1 MDINLLDGK
10 DMANLTD
17 GYKEAIANGLLSS
30 DVSEQGF
37 ERILKDDKLRK
48 EYWDYAQSVKP
59 KFYNEDFGVFSE
71 NVAKSLLPS
80 VKDNPAPTTA
90 AENQA
95 SLAKQNEGEVDYNLS
110 TPSLSQGTEQPKELN
125 GWDQGMKTLDEAW
138 DKAGIGGKI
147 LLAPTLGALNLVD
160 GVRGALAGV
169 GSSIAETVG
178 GQINAFAKDVDNV
191 SMTNMQAYDPIH
203 GTPYLNPETMDLY
216 KGVSIDEQ
224 LAAAKRVEEAEKH
237 GEEASSNDKWKSAF
251 VRGAKS
257 VREWGQKMEEISRP
271 YDVTEDDT
279 FTSLLGEGRIGDAI
293 KLGAATAGQSA
304 LYSLG
309 SRYAPTAILLF
320 RGDAANR
327 YVDLAEEQ
335 PEMEPWRRE
344 LHANGGAAIEVL
356 VERMGDAFRLLK
368 GGNEEIAKRT
378 FKEIY
383 ENASKSLWRTLSK
396 EILKSSVEEGGE
408 EILTSGLTDAYD
420 TLVDIGSQ
428 DGTGLMHQYRRFAEQ
443 MRKANPDIK
452 ISDKDMLWQFCKNK
466 GMEYM
471 NSFFGGFFSGGIH
484 TSGTLLAPSTIQGLQ
499 DQKVQDQYVQQAINN
514 IAKEDGV
521 GTDAVIRVADG
532 KDDTS
537 KAMQERINT
546 KYKEIVQ
553 NEIANSIKQDIN
565 NTRELIENRT
575 NRMVYEVSFNDGSL
589 KEGDSA
595 YVIDGNVVVNTDG
608 EKPIFDNTSSDKMV
622 YIRIVHADG
631 TNEVKQVAIDELD
644 LVQNPITSEEWV
656 QEYIDST
663 LEVLQQSQQ
672 PTQQAQEIT
681 TPEVVAGEQA
691 GTQGKTYSNGQQT
704 ITASLPDA
712 NGVVT
717 LSQPIEVGGEVTQ
730 QLPQTITDENGTYTY
745 EQVLADLGYTPQQP
759 AQQGQQPAQQ
769 GQQASSYPMTADGKV
784 DWSQMDANQSMG
796 AILER
801 NGNNVERAK
810 QYAERQ
816 VQAKQKA
823 LEEAKKAVEQIDIDD
838 DAAYNAAL
846 DNVDKTQ
853 AEVDKWTAVANG
865 IDAYNAPIQPSG
877 YISATSASG
886 NEVVTENSAINTEN
900 PNAPNGQ
907 SVSQNGNIA
916 AESQQESGNIQQNAQ
931 STQGNAENVSA
942 SAENAQQNAENPRNA
957 LSSGRNSVPLQRE
970 AVQDFIDSINSGHQQ
985 VKVWSESNI
994 EEVLRDNHIP
1004 ESTIRIV
1011 LNRLAIEKAKGNR
1024 MNGFI
1029 IGNTLFLNY
1038 DLPTLEDV
1046 RSAYVHERQHGFT
1059 TQALKDEVNEYVD
1072 ENTLEGIVRK
1082 LCGTNSYDKSGADL
1096 LADEFISM
1104 AMEVAYRVDT
1114 GAELVAELSK
1124 AGANEELI
1132 NIIKRINDE
1141 QRTSNRL
1148 ARARRNSNVNNN
1160 GQENRRQDGRN
1171 SQQVSEGILGQEA
1184 VRPFRP
1190 STRRDRSG
1198 RPSETSQVE
1207 PTLESE
1213 GFEVDDKT
1221 GDAKFSVAYR
1231 LDKNQIDIL
1240 AEQIAER
1247 IGVSKA
1253 KAKKWLKAETSL
1265 AALCMNED
1273 NVAALYYFPD
1283 GRYGAIK
1290 NNSDYPQG
1298 TVDFNNI
1305 CRKRLDFTNIYLKLQ
1320 QEFPNKVFTAK
1331 DLETIR
1337 QIMIE
1342 DGLEVACGLCYV
1354 EDRRQLLG
1362 EIANEFREF
1371 LKDRVI
1377 PEDLSATKKEV
1388 MQKVLDLVGD
1398 DTHIPTIYELL
1409 EAGAYTLRESHPNI
1423 FEAFVVFNNSRG
1435 MQSGRLFE
1443 GYAEYKREILDWDD
1457 KKVKKVNDAGGLR
1470 IFSFSDFEAHHLIDI
1485 VQIISDAAA
1494 RGVMIQGYTKVP
1506 EFAKAIRNTKVKLN
1520 RSLIP
1525 LGDTGIQEVDGK
1537 KVLAYDPVEG
1547 IDVNSENFLDESN
1560 NPNVGNV
1567 LVGINDEQIR
1577 MAMEDANVDYIIP
1590 FHTGLKKDILLQKK
1604 IGDWVNYKNSQTEKD
1619 AATGSS
1625 KTADGKKV
1633 VGVNIYTDVLQAAE
1647 KAGTPITNRKEFVE
1661 YFLQVCKERGLV
1673 PRFEQF
1679 LARGKNGEYRYTKGY
1694 EKLLVDFKMFDKR
1707 GRILPQEPVVPIFDD
1722 AFNQQ
1727 IIEDYVKG
1735 TKETKEYEGT
1745 MEKIRENLDLRYS
1758 ISAAEDKAYLDAV
1771 NAGDM
1776 QTAQRMVLEAAKKAM
1791 PNTKVVDAD
1800 GNPMVV
1806 YHDTNATEL
1815 INIETGEN
1823 WDNLDWRAK
1832 DEWRNRAD
1840 FDEYWEERPFN
1851 VFSKVRSRRSIEMPA
1866 FFFAVNQ
1873 DEYHE
1878 YGDRTIAAF
1887 LNITNPAIDPTIK
1900 DAGKYDTAGE
1910 DAMNELITQGH
1921 DGFVRTEN
1929 GEWYEVNAFYPS
1941 QIKSAETVTYDDNGE
1956 IIPLSKRFDKRNAD
1970 IRFSIIGEK
1979 GAAALDQAEEATTRL
1994 DNLAIAR
2001 EMESANKDAKTI
2013 RMATGWER
2021 GADGKWRYE
2030 IEDVKLKDT
2039 NILNT
2044 SESVTLGD
2052 IVEDNVLFT
2061 AYPDMKDIVVDKN
2074 VSNGDL
2080 AKYNGNIGLSAELLD
2095 MPSSTIRTALI
2106 HEIQHAIQER
2116 EGFAG
2121 GVQSPNA
2128 EYFVKRKAELEK
2140 AIDALKTDYTKEQL
2154 RELAKTT
2161 NDADLRGVYVDAL
2174 MQMAEGYTMDDI
2186 RKSYTNEYNGL
2197 AEQEQKSRRE
2207 YVNAAGEVE
2216 ARNASARANMSL
2228 EERINTLL
2236 AETEDVTR
2244 EDQIFMYRGVKSQ
2257 FRNDIRFSI
2266 SNNNQ
2271 RIFISNAEKAVESI
2285 KQDKATP
2292 QQWKAMIEKQGG
2304 LKAGEDKWLGLSEWL
2319 DEKANAEIT
2328 PQANETRGEY
2338 LKRANKTI
2346 TKQEVLDFIT
2356 KNQIKIEEVHYAEE
2370 PYANSQKLEDY
2381 RYEFELKM
2389 ESVEFTMEP
2398 DEAAQFAFDQM
2409 VEEYGDD
2416 FAMAFEYDE
2425 NYRLQPIEDV
2435 FGDEDAESAAAYF
2448 LNEGVKPIN
2457 GVRTGYTTKGLE
2469 NNHEIALTVPTVES
2483 WNENDEVHFG
2493 DAGEGRAIAWIRFGE
2508 TQAETPRE
2516 VIDHVDELKF
2526 AYTNANGQDVYAPQ
2540 GSKFSKDYAVYGK
2553 LANGEMG
2560 YVLFVRNNQLSAHP
2574 TLEAALEALNAH
2586 YEANPR
2592 QVTEYDKVLVI
2603 DEIQSKRHQEG
2614 REKGYTTKKNRD
2626 IKKKIAELTNRQ
2638 DDIFDTMRAREEG
2651 RVGIVNFT
2659 EEETAELKRLD
2670 EEIKQLQSELSANNG
2685 IIPEA
2690 PFEKNWH
2697 ELAFKRI
2704 LRYAAENGFD
2714 KVAWTTGEQQ
2724 AERYNL
2730 GKQFDSIEREDNPSI
2745 KGRRFTLNSANY
2757 FSFVVNEDG
2766 IVTESDLSEVKG
2778 KPLADVVGKDMAIR
2792 MMTLENGDAI
2802 EGADLR
2808 IGGEGMK
2815 GFYDKMLPSFVSKYV
2830 KKWGAKVGEVTMPQ
2844 LQEGYQTMHS
2854 VDITPEMKE
2863 SVMEGQPMF
2872 SISAKEDQEYAD
2884 AVSRGDMVTAQRM
2897 VNEAAKR
2904 AMPNTKVVDENGD
2917 PLVVYHGTTEE
2928 FNTFSEAFASSN
2940 TGAKNGTL
2948 GYFFTPH
2955 TYYAESVVKGGDKNI
2970 KSVFLNIENPF
2981 EAGYAR
2987 KQDGK
2992 FHDGIEREPFN
3003 YRKDGT
3009 FADGLKAIKD
3019 AVIAKFGE
3027 YTQENVA
3034 KWKSLV
3040 ASHGIDGLFIMTGD
3054 SPDFSRNLIPTMQYV
3069 AFYPTQIKS
3078 ADPATYDDNG
3088 NLIPLSERFNDDKQD
3103 IRFSIG
3109 NNDLALEESQV
3120 RYSIVTDE
3128 KLLEELEN
3136 GETIKVYRAMQLRD
3150 GKLYPPM
3157 SGKVDGEWRNPI
3169 ELGVWEQAEETPDKA
3184 VARKGKDGKVKYAFK
3199 LDKGNKKSLYAA
3211 YNPYIH
3217 TSRTPLNDQFSE
3229 AQDRPELVTVEV
3241 EVPVSELTSAYK
3253 AEKAKD
3259 AVGELEWKAGV
3270 VQGQLTG
3277 TRKVILSRYD
3287 KPIRIVPE
3295 AEVADR
3301 IVEMIDGKD
3310 VVFPSNVVTP
3320 QLRQELEDRGVEFR
3334 ETDNQGNP
3342 RFSIKDNENL
3352 RMSGESVNFADEYR
3366 WGDKMLDADYIDQE
3380 RFAEELE
3387 LFEDAKNIKDGAEAK
3402 AYALMQFYDKIADAK
3417 DKPVVIPTHKDVKGY
3432 LVEAGMNEELAQA
3445 FQEEVDEIVKDGD
3458 IVKGLHYNGTI
3469 VVMGEFINSLVDAQ
3483 STYAHELQHKENKH
3497 RADAVIDVINS
3508 SNPLELLAFVN
3519 RLQGE
3524 GSYDHLLQYYAD
3536 GFRALADE
3544 TIAYGVQYGYRLGD
3558 NGNLA
3563 DALRENGITNEELI
3577 NAITKEYERQKESHG
3592 NLVQNN
3598 RKGNSRNDNRYN
3610 PRSGRANETTVQG
3623 ESQQVGE
3630 PYGYELVQ
3638 GSERTRKDVI
3648 RGSAALHRLRKEAIK
3663 YAKSYMFK
3671 AEPMRESGV
3680 RFSISSAP
3688 TPQPT
3693 ETKGEY
3699 VKRFRAWWDGQIEE
3713 RARREYIQQTKEAS
3727 KWGWIGKKIADR
3739 NKPIEAFQRII
3750 VGLGGKL
3757 DVSNNAYGDTTMAI
3771 GRAGYQVRKF
3781 ADNQMRRMIDA
3792 INALINSGRLDGIDL
3807 RWNNMD
3813 TAYTEKGKEI
3823 NGKRLTVREL
3833 IGVYC
3838 QAMDVQEAIQKN
3850 LPDRGEEGFKK
3861 NLTDANGN
3869 EVTYDEVIRL
3879 VHDAVSGTTLTKV
3892 LWTSINDATKF
3903 ALRYQLAHGLISQET
3918 FDQFIDRDYYV
3929 PERGWR
3935 ERDLNG
3941 KKDHYVEGNGMLN
3954 GSPYNAALKKAKGRE
3969 SLASDPFAYIQS
3981 IAESSI
3987 MSVEK
3992 NRVKQKFLKFL
4003 LDNDEIGRK
4012 TGAWRIKKVY
4022 VVKDGVD
4029 SNGNVITK
4037 TTYEKPANEDDIV
4050 SMVSLDENLPPV
4062 THGERLQHRVTV
4074 VQDGQQYVI
4083 ELENEELANTLNGNY
4098 GDDVNLLGETWSN
4111 WQRNMVNY
4119 MSAIN
4124 TQYNPVF
4131 PIWNFVR
4138 DFQLALVSNMA
4149 EQDAKFAGQ
4158 FMKNIVKV
4166 QGAIWRYVANEK
4178 YRGIEVFKATPM
4190 GRYLQEYFEQG
4201 AQTGFSFLRD
4211 IESLNEDI
4219 DKMINPSAW
4228 EKTKDIMGHTV
4239 GATLSMM
4246 TEVSELTV
4254 RVAQY
4259 VTAREMGKSA
4269 EEAAQM
4275 AKEISV
4281 NFDRKGTLSGSL
4293 AKLYSFFNASIQGT
4307 NKIWRM
4313 MKDKKVR
4320 RKVEG
4325 ACLLFFALGILNTLC
4340 NPDDPEE
4347 ESWNSDYSR
4356 KTNYIIGSW
4365 IARRFGGRF
4374 EGIRIPVPHFFR
4386 IFYGAGVDVV
4396 LYAQGRKTLKQ
4407 AIWDTADFTADEL
4420 IPASFLQFNNFGEYN
4435 EVLNEIEFSPAQYIQ
4450 GAAPSYLSP
4459 ITDVWMN
4466 RNFMGGNIN
4475 KEPFIRGEEEHYKAG
4490 KYAMTNTPKAY
4501 IAVADFLSGG
4511 DSSAFRKKGEGKGVS
4526 GSTLQHIV
4534 EGYAGGT
4541 GKTIADLGHLIYKAV
4556 NPKEDISIKDIPVV
4570 NKAFKPYQAEKAYS
4584 QEYWELYRKVK
4595 HYKKELDDAKKNNK
4609 EEYYKMKN
4617 SPEYKIYQRM
4627 NYLIK
4632 NKPKADEKY
4641 SAEDVK
4647 ELMNA
4652 NQLWNDKM

>member
-1 MDINLLDGK
+1 MSNIKDIYEK
-10 DMANLTD
+10 AV
-17 GYKEAIANGLLSS
+17 KKGLFDDTEESFR
-30 DVSEQGF
+30 EMM
-37 ERILKDDKLRK
+37 KDDAERK
-48 EYWDYAQSVKP
+48 DYYDHVKRIYPDFYSKDFETFSNNIYNAMTSV
-59 KFYNEDFGVFSE
+59 
-71 NVAKSLLPS
+71 A
-80 VKDNPAPTTA
+80 DNPAPTTP
-90 AENQA
+90 AEYQA
-95 SLAKQNEGEVDYNLS
+95 NLAKQNEGEVDYNLS
-110 TPSLSQGTEQPKELN
+110 TPSLSQETEQTKEDKEEM
-125 GWDQGMKTLDEAW
+125 GAWKQYMKNKSDAW

-147 LLAPTLGALNLVD
+147 LLAPSLGALNLAD
-160 GVRGALAGV
+160 GVRGVLAGV

-178 GQINAFAKDVDNV
+178 GQINALAKDVDNV
-191 SMTNMQAYDPIH
+191 SMTNMQVYDPIH
-203 GTPYLNPETMDLY
+203 GTPYLNPQTMDLY

-304 LYSLG
+304 LYSFG
-309 SRYAPTAILLF
+309 SRYVPTAILLF

-383 ENASKSLWRTLSK
+383 ENAGKSLWRTLSK

-428 DGTGLMHQYRRFAEQ
+428 GGTGLVHQYQRFAEQ

-466 GMEYM
+466 GIEYV

-514 IAKEDGV
+514 IAKEDEV

-537 KAMQERINT
+537 KVMQERINT

-644 LVQNPITSEEWV
+644 LVQNPITSEEWA

-672 PTQQAQEIT
+672 PTQQEQEIT
-681 TPEVVAGEQA
+681 TPDVVAGEQA

-730 QLPQTITDENGTYTY
+730 QLPQTITDENGIYTY

-865 IDAYNAPIQPSG
+865 IDANNAPIQPSG
-877 YISATSASG
+877 NISATSASG

-916 AESQQESGNIQQNAQ
+916 AESQQASGNIQQNAQ
-931 STQGNAENVSA
+931 SPQGNAENVSA
-942 SAENAQQNAENPRNA
+942 SAENAQTVKPKNKELTEFA
-957 LSSGRNSVPLQRE
+957 QRL
-970 AVQDFIDSINSGHQQ
+970 G
-985 VKVWSESNI
+985 
-994 EEVLRDNHIP
+994 
-1004 ESTIRIV
+1004 
-1011 LNRLAIEKAKGNR
+1011 AKGVHVVSSE
-1024 MNGFI
+1024 
-1029 IGNTLFLNY
+1029 
-1038 DLPTLEDV
+1038 DQLPQSED
-1046 RSAYVHERQHGFT
+1046 
-1059 TQALKDEVNEYVD
+1059 
-1072 ENTLEGIVRK
+1072 
-1082 LCGTNSYDKSGADL
+1082 
-1096 LADEFISM
+1096 
-1104 AMEVAYRVDT
+1104 VAYRAIKSGVKVMGWFNPANNQVYIYAPNAKSRQEVFSALLHEFVSHRGLREMLGKEEFDNLCRKVWDVMSDADKLQYASYVKHQVAVNSQEMRDKLAKMSEAEKQVLLNSEYYQLAAADEYMAHIADT
-1114 GAELVAELSK
+1114 GVSETERTIWQKICDWVRDALRKMGVDIE
-1124 AGANEELI
+1124 
-1132 NIIKRINDE
+1132 INDNDIANLL
-1141 QRTSNRL
+1141 RASSKRL
-1148 ARARRNSNVNNN
+1148 STDGSMREIADTIF
-1160 GQENRRQDGRN
+1160 ENREKFDG
-1171 SQQVSEGILGQEA
+1171 L
-1184 VRPFRP
+1184 
-1190 STRRDRSG
+1190 
-1198 RPSETSQVE
+1198 ETSQVE

-1221 GDAKFSVAYR
+1221 GDARFSVAYR
-1231 LDKNQIDIL
+1231 LGKNQIDIL

-1247 IGVSKA
+1247 VGVSKA
-1253 KAKKWLKAETSL
+1253 KAKKWLKADTSL

-1362 EIANEFREF
+1362 EIANEFRGF

-1388 MQKVLDLVGD
+1388 MQKVLDIVGD

-1647 KAGTPITNRKEFVE
+1647 KASTPITNRKEFVE

-1727 IIEDYVKG
+1727 IIENYVKG

-1745 MEKIRENLDLRYS
+1745 TEKIRENLDLRYS
-1758 ISAAEDKAYLDAV
+1758 ISAKEQQLEII
-1771 NAGDM
+1771 NA
-1776 QTAQRMVLEAAKKAM
+1776 T
-1791 PNTKVVDAD
+1791 
-1800 GNPMVV
+1800 NPMQDDVHTGIRSV
-1806 YHDTNATEL
+1806 EDIHTLAETMSGELLVTTNDWSEEDIQKAIDTNKVTLYSSKPIKNGVFVTPSKMIAQDYAGNGQVYEQT
-1815 INIETGEN
+1815 TSP
-1823 WDNLDWRAK
+1823 DNVAWIDSS
-1832 DEWRNRAD
+1832 EGQYAD
-1840 FDEYWEERPFN
+1840 
-1851 VFSKVRSRRSIEMPA
+1851 V
-1866 FFFAVNQ
+1866 
-1873 DEYHE
+1873 
-1878 YGDRTIAAF
+1878 
-1887 LNITNPAIDPTIK
+1887 
-1900 DAGKYDTAGE
+1900 
-1910 DAMNELITQGH
+1910 
-1921 DGFVRTEN
+1921 
-1929 GEWYEVNAFYPS
+1929 
-1941 QIKSAETVTYDDNGE
+1941 
-1956 IIPLSKRFDKRNAD
+1956 
-1970 IRFSIIGEK
+1970 RFSIIGEK

-2030 IEDVKLKDT
+2030 VEDVKLKDT

-2044 SESVTLGD
+2044 NESVTLGD

-2116 EGFAG
+2116 EGYAG
-2121 GVQSPNA
+2121 GVPSPNA

-2186 RKSYTNEYNGL
+2186 RKSYTDEYNGL

-2236 AETEDVTR
+2236 AETEDVAR
-2244 EDQIFMYRGVKSQ
+2244 EDQEFIAGYDSQEAALEMSKLDKISNFISNVLEGKSSRQ
-2257 FRNDIRFSI
+2257 KASIEIPEYVNNKAEKEIGHRISSHSISANSIRHIKRRHGINGSGNDINNIPLRDADIALLPYIMVSPSTIEEGTMSTNGTKSIRYKKNLSNGVVVVVEQEGRFDVKDMVNVTMWAEKKSATYVTVANKTSHNTSETIVISDADSLKIKQDAEEAIKKDLIRKSLSSLSADKGTKNIPNDQINSQENANLDRSDILFSI

-2346 TKQEVLDFIT
+2346 TKQEILDFIA

-2714 KVAWTTGEQQ
+2714 KVAWTTGAQQ
-2724 AERYNL
+2724 AERYDIG
-2730 GKQFDSIEREDNPSI
+2730 GKVERIDASLDNYSATNGWEGEDRNRAVTMYLTNSNWI
-2745 KGRRFTLNSANY
+2745 DFTVDKSGIILDGEYIGNSL
-2757 FSFVVNEDG
+2757 
-2766 IVTESDLSEVKG
+2766 ES
-2778 KPLADVVGKDMAIR
+2778 VVGEEIAKKIMDI
-2792 MMTLENGDAI
+2792 TPEQYSTTI

-2872 SISAKEDQEYAD
+2872 SISAKEVATDIWNKYQYDGELESVRDVAEYVEEHMPKNAQTQALFD
-2884 AVSRGDMVTAQRM
+2884 AIDAYRIEEEEDRMYYGMRGDL
-2897 VNEAAKR
+2897 E
-2904 AMPNTKVVDENGD
+2904 
-2917 PLVVYHGTTEE
+2917 
-2928 FNTFSEAFASSN
+2928 
-2940 TGAKNGTL
+2940 
-2948 GYFFTPH
+2948 
-2955 TYYAESVVKGGDKNI
+2955 
-2970 KSVFLNIENPF
+2970 PF
-2981 EAGYAR
+2981 E
-2987 KQDGK
+2987 D
-2992 FHDGIEREPFN
+2992 
-3003 YRKDGT
+3003 
-3009 FADGLKAIKD
+3009 AILDEVEKLMGDTED
-3019 AVIAKFGE
+3019 A
-3027 YTQENVA
+3027 
-3034 KWKSLV
+3034 
-3040 ASHGIDGLFIMTGD
+3040 
-3054 SPDFSRNLIPTMQYV
+3054 
-3069 AFYPTQIKS
+3069 
-3078 ADPATYDDNG
+3078 
-3088 NLIPLSERFNDDKQD
+3088 
-3103 IRFSIG
+3103 
-3109 NNDLALEESQV
+3109 ALEEEQV

-3128 KLLEELEN
+3128 KKIAELEADEKMN
-3136 GETIKVYRAMQLRD
+3136 GYRTVILNED
-3150 GKLYPPM
+3150 GTFSSPM
-3157 SGKVDGEWRNPI
+3157 ATGLGNKGKKSAKTSGF
-3169 ELGVWEQAEETPDKA
+3169 ELGKWEQAEERPELADENGKINLKPQ
-3184 VARKGKDGKVKYAFK
+3184 KGGDTYV
-3199 LDKGNKKSLYAA
+3199 D

-3217 TSRTPLNDQFSE
+3217 NRLDKINTQF
-3229 AQDRPELVTVEV
+3229 
-3241 EVPVSELTSAYK
+3241 TSAWRKPFLVYIETEIPMSDINSEYH
-3253 AEKAKD
+3253 AEKA
-3259 AVGELEWKAGV
+3259 ALPVGVHPWNGGDLV
-3270 VQGQLTG
+3270 
-3277 TRKVILSRYD
+3277 LSRYD
-3287 KPIRIVPE
+3287 KPVRVVPWE
-3295 AEVADR
+3295 EVADAWAEKFDEVTFD
-3301 IVEMIDGKD
+3301 IVNPDLL
-3310 VVFPSNVVTP
+3310 P
-3320 QLRQELEDRGVEFR
+3320 LLQERGVVILPPKKAAKEKALKAYQ
-3334 ETDNQGNP
+3334 EWIAEHPNP

-3352 RMSGESVNFADEYR
+3352 RMSGESVNFANDYR

-3380 RFAEELE
+3380 GFAEELE
-3387 LFEDAKNIKDGAEAK
+3387 LFEDAKNIKDELEAAEMK
-3402 AYALMQFYDKIADAK
+3402 AYALMQFYDKIADSN
-3417 DKPVVIPTHKDVKGY
+3417 DKPIVIPTYMDVRYY
-3432 LVEAGMNEELAQA
+3432 LTESGMDENTAMA
-3445 FQEEVDEIVKDGD
+3445 FQMEVIDTVNGGD
-3458 IVKGLHYNGTI
+3458 IVKGVHYNGKI
-3469 VVMGEFINSLVDAQ
+3469 AIIGEFVYSLIDAQ
-3483 STYAHELQHKENKH
+3483 STYAHELQHKDNK
-3497 RADAVIDVINS
+3497 RNADAVVNAIKV
-3508 SNPLELLAFVN
+3508 SNPQELVDFVN
-3519 RLQGE
+3519 ALQGD
-3524 GSYDHLLQYYAD
+3524 GMYDDLLKKGAD

-3544 TIAYGVQYGYRLGD
+3544 AIAFGVQYGYRLGE

-3563 DALRENGITNEELI
+3563 EALRESGLTNEKLINIITN
-3577 NAITKEYERQKESHG
+3577 EYERQKESHG

-3598 RKGNSRNDNRYN
+3598 RKGNSRNDNKYN
-3610 PRSGRANETTVQG
+3610 PRGRRANEAVVQG
-3623 ESQQVGE
+3623 ESKQVGK
-3630 PYGYELVQ
+3630 PNGHGLVQ
-3638 GSERTRKDVI
+3638 SSERTRKDVA
-3648 RGSAALHRLRKEAIK
+3648 RSASDLQKLRNEAVKIAYGK
-3663 YAKSYMFK
+3663 LLK

-3688 TPQPT
+3688 TSQPT
-3693 ETKGEY
+3693 ETQGEY

-3750 VGLGGKL
+3750 VGQGGKL

-3807 RWNNMD
+3807 RWSNMD

-3861 NLTDANGN
+3861 NLTDASGN

-3879 VHDAVSGTTLTKV
+3879 VHDAVSGTTLTKT
-3892 LWTSINDATKF
+3892 LWSTINDATKF

-3918 FDQFIDRDYYV
+3918 FDQFIDRNYYV

-4029 SNGNVITK
+4029 ANGNVITK
-4037 TTYEKPANEDDIV
+4037 TTYEKPANENDIV

-4138 DFQLALVSNMA
+4138 DFQLALVSNLA

-4158 FMKNIVKV
+4158 FMKNIGKV
-4166 QGAIWRYVANEK
+4166 QGAIWKYVANEK

-4307 NKIWRM
+4307 NKILRM
-4313 MKDKKVR
+4313 MKDKKTR
-4320 RKVEG
+4320 RKLEG
-4325 ACLLFFALGILNTLC
+4325 AFLLFFALGILNTLC

-4356 KTNYIIGSW
+4356 KTNYILGRKIVGL
-4365 IARRFGGRF
+4365 FGKKF

-4407 AIWDTADFTADEL
+4407 AIWDTADFTLDEL
-4420 IPASFLQFNNFGEYN
+4420 IPASFLQVNNFGEYN
-4435 EVLNEIEFSPAQYIQ
+4435 EVLNKIEFNPAQYIQ

-4466 RNFMGGNIN
+4466 RDFMGGNIN

-4511 DSSAFRKKGEGKGVS
+4511 DSSAIRKKGEGKGVS

-4556 NPKEDISIKDIPVV
+4556 HPKEDVSLLKDIPIV

-4617 SPEYKIYQRM
+4617 SPEYKIYQKM

>member
-1 MDINLLDGK
+1 MN
-10 DMANLTD
+10 
-17 GYKEAIANGLLSS
+17 E
-30 DVSEQGF
+30 
-37 ERILKDDKLRK
+37 DKLQRLWDNTKKLNKNFNMDYDSFKSSMEDK
-48 EYWDYAQSVKP
+48 ENRS
-59 KFYNEDFGVFSE
+59 KFYKNLRKLNPDFTYTDDE
-71 NVAKSLLPS
+71 ADNVLGYYSNPS
-80 VKDNPAPTTA
+80 VKANPAPTTA
-90 AENQA
+90 AED
-95 SLAKQNEGEVDYNLS
+95 SVMMIKQNQGEKVFNLS
-110 TPSLSQGTEQPKELN
+110 TPELLHEDSFKSRFYEARTRQEAMQNNEKKLGVEDLAKKANSPFANLSKVNAEVTAKPSVEDFTKTASKVRGDYNQEVYDRRYLNKDDKPKDTFVKDAFEGLMY
-125 GWDQGMKTLDEAW
+125 GIGEVARIPFKAIKWIDETTLTLDRKLLGRNTAKSGWLSEAANFLG
-138 DKAGIGGKI
+138 DAYMQQRTEHYRKEKDRYQDNKGALQSAVEGEVGKAVGK
-147 LLAPTLGALNLVD
+147 AVLGALESAPNLAVSMYTGYKGMPNLGGNFLGASAALSKYD
-160 GVRGALAGV
+160 ELKDREDLNLAQKSLSMFGAFVAECVPEYLGSLRYGKMLNKLSLDTMKKEIAKEALSKWDLFLKGVAKGYDKIMDWFGEGITEAMTEVMNLTIDKSLGIKDEITKEDLYAIGDAFV
-169 GSSIAETVG
+169 I
-178 GQINAFAKDVDNV
+178 GQISDMPVQGVSLINKSTNKNKIKEEIDNNPRLTKFAKDN
-191 SMTNMQAYDPIH
+191 
-203 GTPYLNPETMDLY
+203 
-216 KGVSIDEQ
+216 GVSSDK
-224 LAAAKRVEEAEKH
+224 LAEIASNVQF
-237 GEEASSNDKWKSAF
+237 GE
-251 VRGAKS
+251 
-257 VREWGQKMEEISRP
+257 
-271 YDVTEDDT
+271 DV
-279 FTSLLGEGRIGDAI
+279 
-293 KLGAATAGQSA
+293 K
-304 LYSLG
+304 
-309 SRYAPTAILLF
+309 
-320 RGDAANR
+320 
-327 YVDLAEEQ
+327 AEEQ
-335 PEMEPWRRE
+335 E
-344 LHANGGAAIEVL
+344 LFNKLIDQLHTETQA
-356 VERMGDAFRLLK
+356 RMRIQQMIQ
-368 GGNEEIAKRT
+368 ET
-378 FKEIY
+378 
-383 ENASKSLWRTLSK
+383 
-396 EILKSSVEEGGE
+396 
-408 EILTSGLTDAYD
+408 
-420 TLVDIGSQ
+420 GSQ
-428 DGTGLMHQYRRFAEQ
+428 PEVIMLAMRYTANELGMDEEQ
-443 MRKANPDIK
+443 VINLLGKETEEMTDEDESVLDSLQKGIGK
-452 ISDKDMLWQFCKNK
+452 GIEMLQTDEQNSRTRATQITNSVSHENK
-466 GMEYM
+466 Y
-471 NSFFGGFFSGGIH
+471 
-484 TSGTLLAPSTIQGLQ
+484 
-499 DQKVQDQYVQQAINN
+499 
-514 IAKEDGV
+514 
-521 GTDAVIRVADG
+521 
-532 KDDTS
+532 
-537 KAMQERINT
+537 
-546 KYKEIVQ
+546 
-553 NEIANSIKQDIN
+553 
-565 NTRELIENRT
+565 
-575 NRMVYEVSFNDGSL
+575 VYEVTFADGSL
-589 KEGDSA
+589 KEGESA
-595 YVIDGNVVVNTDG
+595 FIIGGNIVTTEVKKKTTIS
-608 EKPIFDNTSSDKMV
+608 PTSSDDV
-622 YIRIVHADG
+622 VIVKKIGADG
-631 TNEVKQVAIDELD
+631 KETTVQVSPKELELVAKPVLASEYEQVAYEQDLAATRNMRLIELTMEK
-644 LVQNPITSEEWV
+644 LEREENAKQEVQPQSTEV
-656 QEYIDST
+656 QA
-663 LEVLQQSQQ
+663 
-672 PTQQAQEIT
+672 QAQEIT
-681 TPEVVAGEQA
+681 TPDVVAGEQA

-877 YISATSASG
+877 NISATSASG

-907 SVSQNGNIA
+907 SVSQNGNVA

-1114 GAELVAELSK
+1114 DAELVAELSK

-1290 NNSDYPQG
+1290 SNSDYPQG

-1320 QEFPNKVFTAK
+1320 REFPNKVFTAK

-1377 PEDLSATKKEV
+1377 PENLSATKKEM
-1388 MQKVLDLVGD
+1388 MQKVLDMVGD

-1423 FEAFVVFNNSRG
+1423 FEAFVIFNNNRG
-1435 MQSGRLFE
+1435 MMTGRLFE

-1485 VQIISDAAA
+1485 VQVISDAAA

-1537 KVLAYDPVEG
+1537 KVLTYDPVEG

-1727 IIEDYVKG
+1727 IIENYVKG

-1745 MEKIRENLDLRYS
+1745 TEKIRENLDLRYS
-1758 ISAAEDKAYLDAV
+1758 ISAKEQQLEII
-1771 NAGDM
+1771 NA
-1776 QTAQRMVLEAAKKAM
+1776 T
-1791 PNTKVVDAD
+1791 
-1800 GNPMVV
+1800 NPMQDDVHTGIRSV
-1806 YHDTNATEL
+1806 EDIHTLAETMSGELLVTTNDWSEEDIQKAIDTNKVTLYSSKPIKNGVFVTPSKMIAQDYAGNGQVYEQT
-1815 INIETGEN
+1815 TSP
-1823 WDNLDWRAK
+1823 DNVAWIDSS
-1832 DEWRNRAD
+1832 EGQYAD
-1840 FDEYWEERPFN
+1840 
-1851 VFSKVRSRRSIEMPA
+1851 V
-1866 FFFAVNQ
+1866 
-1873 DEYHE
+1873 
-1878 YGDRTIAAF
+1878 
-1887 LNITNPAIDPTIK
+1887 
-1900 DAGKYDTAGE
+1900 
-1910 DAMNELITQGH
+1910 
-1921 DGFVRTEN
+1921 
-1929 GEWYEVNAFYPS
+1929 
-1941 QIKSAETVTYDDNGE
+1941 
-1956 IIPLSKRFDKRNAD
+1956 
-1970 IRFSIIGEK
+1970 RFSIIGEK

-1994 DNLAIAR
+1994 DNLAVAR

-2030 IEDVKLKDT
+2030 IEDVKLKGLDWI
-2039 NILNT
+2039 NQRKQLM
-2044 SESVTLGD
+2044 L
-2052 IVEDNVLFT
+2052 
-2061 AYPDMKDIVVDKN
+2061 KDIVDAEELFKAYPQLADIKIKKSRAWDGASYSSKDNTIEIKLGWARDWMPHRPKDVEI
-2074 VSNGDL
+2074 DL
-2080 AKYNGNIGLSAELLD
+2080 N
-2095 MPSSTIRTALI
+2095 STLV
-2106 HEIQHAIQER
+2106 HEVQHAIQKI
-2116 EGFAG
+2116 EGFARG
-2121 GVQSPNA
+2121 GNSTMLKEGADTANSTELRSQFVEVATEYNNLSPLERA
-2128 EYFVKRKAELEK
+2128 TDRGRRLRAKAESLRSQ
-2140 AIDALKTDYTKEQL
+2140 LK
-2154 RELAKTT
+2154 RELKQLKLGK
-2161 NDADLRGVYVDAL
+2161 D
-2174 MQMAEGYTMDDI
+2174 GY
-2186 RKSYTNEYNGL
+2186 RKL
-2197 AEQEQKSRRE
+2197 
-2207 YVNAAGEVE
+2207 AGEVE
-2216 ARNASARANMSL
+2216 ARNASKRIDMSAEQKL
-2228 EERINTLL
+2228 NTLL
-2236 AETEDVTR
+2236 KETEDVAR
-2244 EDQIFMYRGVKSQ
+2244 EDQIFMYRGVESQ
-2257 FRNDIRFSI
+2257 LRNEVRFSI

-2319 DEKANAEIT
+2319 DEKAKAEIT

-2346 TKQEVLDFIT
+2346 TKQEILDFIA
-2356 KNQIKIEEVHYAEE
+2356 KNQIQIEEVEYGENAISDSESFQELNQEFYELIQEKGEE
-2370 PYANSQKLEDY
+2370 
-2381 RYEFELKM
+2381 R
-2389 ESVEFTMEP
+2389 
-2398 DEAAQFAFDQM
+2398 EAYNAM
-2409 VEEYGDD
+2409 VEKYGDD
-2416 FAMAFEYDE
+2416 FRLAFYPDYGELQISDIDAASYFTNAKTINDT
-2425 NYRLQPIEDV
+2425 RLD
-2435 FGDEDAESAAAYF
+2435 
-2448 LNEGVKPIN
+2448 
-2457 GVRTGYTTKGLE
+2457 YTTAGLE
-2469 NNHEIALTVPTVES
+2469 NNHEIALTVPTIES
-2483 WNENDEVHFG
+2483 WNESDEIHFG

-2516 VIDHVDELKF
+2516 VIAHVDELQF
-2526 AYTNANGQDVYAPQ
+2526 AFTNANGRDVYTPQ

-2560 YVLFVRNNQLSAHP
+2560 YVLYIRDKQTAAYP

-2592 QVTEYDKVLVI
+2592 KVTEYDKVLVI

-2614 REKGYTTKKNRD
+2614 REKGYSTKKNRD

-2659 EEETAELKRLD
+2659 EEETAELKRLG
-2670 EEIKQLQSELSANNG
+2670 EEIKQLQSELSDNNG

-2697 ELAFKRI
+2697 ELAFKRM

-2714 KVAWTTGEQQ
+2714 KVAWTTGTQQ
-2724 AERYNL
+2724 AERYNIG
-2730 GKQFDSIEREDNPSI
+2730 GKVERINASLDNYSATNGWEGEDRNRAVSIYLTNGNWVD
-2745 KGRRFTLNSANY
+2745 FTVDKSGIILDGEYIGNSL
-2757 FSFVVNEDG
+2757 
-2766 IVTESDLSEVKG
+2766 ES
-2778 KPLADVVGKDMAIR
+2778 VVGKEIAKKIMDI
-2792 MMTLENGDAI
+2792 TPEQYSTSI

-2872 SISAKEDQEYAD
+2872 SISAKEVATDIWNKYQYDGELESVRDVAEYVEEHMPKNAQTQALFD
-2884 AVSRGDMVTAQRM
+2884 AIDAYRIEEEEDRMYYGMRGDL
-2897 VNEAAKR
+2897 E
-2904 AMPNTKVVDENGD
+2904 
-2917 PLVVYHGTTEE
+2917 
-2928 FNTFSEAFASSN
+2928 
-2940 TGAKNGTL
+2940 
-2948 GYFFTPH
+2948 
-2955 TYYAESVVKGGDKNI
+2955 
-2970 KSVFLNIENPF
+2970 PF
-2981 EAGYAR
+2981 E
-2987 KQDGK
+2987 D
-2992 FHDGIEREPFN
+2992 
-3003 YRKDGT
+3003 
-3009 FADGLKAIKD
+3009 AILDEVEKLMGDTED
-3019 AVIAKFGE
+3019 A
-3027 YTQENVA
+3027 
-3034 KWKSLV
+3034 
-3040 ASHGIDGLFIMTGD
+3040 
-3054 SPDFSRNLIPTMQYV
+3054 
-3069 AFYPTQIKS
+3069 
-3078 ADPATYDDNG
+3078 
-3088 NLIPLSERFNDDKQD
+3088 
-3103 IRFSIG
+3103 
-3109 NNDLALEESQV
+3109 ALEEEQV

-3157 SGKVDGEWRNPI
+3157 SGKADGEWRNPI

-3352 RMSGESVNFADEYR
+3352 RMSGESVNFANDYR

-3387 LFEDAKNIKDGAEAK
+3387 LFEDAKNIKDELEAAEMK
-3402 AYALMQFYDKIADAK
+3402 AYALMQFYDKIADSN
-3417 DKPVVIPTHKDVKGY
+3417 DKPIVIPTYMDVRYY
-3432 LVEAGMNEELAQA
+3432 LTESGMDENTAMA
-3445 FQEEVDEIVKDGD
+3445 FQMEVIDAVNNGD
-3458 IVKGLHYNGTI
+3458 IIKGVHYNGKI
-3469 VVMGEFINSLVDAQ
+3469 AIIGEFVYSLIDSQ
-3483 STYAHELQHKENKH
+3483 STYAHELQHKENK
-3497 RADAVIDVINS
+3497 RNADAVVNAIKVS
-3508 SNPLELLAFVN
+3508 TPQELVDFVN
-3519 RLQGE
+3519 ALQGD
-3524 GSYDHLLQYYAD
+3524 GMYDDLLKKGAD

-3544 TIAYGVQYGYRLGD
+3544 AIAFGVQYGYRLGE

-3563 DALRENGITNEELI
+3563 EALRDSGLTNEKLI
-3577 NAITKEYERQKESHG
+3577 NIITQEYERQKESHG
-3592 NLVQNN
+3592 HLVQNN
-3598 RKGNSRNDNRYN
+3598 REGNSRVYNRN
-3610 PRSGRANETTVQG
+3610 NSRGNRANGAVVQG
-3623 ESQQVGE
+3623 ESKQVEKPSGH
-3630 PYGYELVQ
+3630 GLVQ
-3638 GSERTRKDVI
+3638 SSERTRQEVA
-3648 RGSAALHRLRKEAIK
+3648 RSASDLQKLRNEAIK
-3663 YAKSYMFK
+3663 IAYGNLLK

-3680 RFSISSAP
+3680 RFSVQSAP
-3688 TPQPT
+3688 VPHAND
-3693 ETKGEY
+3693 TKGEFLRRY
-3699 VKRFRAWWDGQIEE
+3699 MAWRESQLKQEAVDAYKRELKRG
-3713 RARREYIQQTKEAS
+3713 TKF
-3727 KWGWIGKKIADR
+3727 WRQFVKKIADR
-3739 NKPIEAFQRII
+3739 NIAIEKFQEFIVKRGGAIGIDTNAFF
-3750 VGLGGKL
+3750 
-3757 DVSNNAYGDTTMAI
+3757 DTTMAA
-3771 GRAGYQVRKF
+3771 GRAHSANEMFRTRYEEPLLDLVTRIVRSKKL
-3781 ADNQMRRMIDA
+3781 DNID
-3792 INALINSGRLDGIDL
+3792 I
-3807 RWNNMD
+3807 RWNNIEGKNNGTKL
-3813 TAYTEKGKEI
+3813 TASEI
-3823 NGKRLTVREL
+3823 
-3833 IGVYC
+3833 IGIYC
-3838 QAMDVQEAIQKN
+3838 QAKDVEEAAKMG
-3850 LPDRGEEGFKK
+3850 LPDRGAEGFLK
-3861 NLTDANGN
+3861 NLTSNGKPLSH
-3869 EVTYDEVIRL
+3869 TDVISMVENAL
-3879 VHDAVSGTTLTKV
+3879 AGTGLKKQ
-3892 LWTSINDATKF
+3892 LWKAIRRATKF
-3903 ALRYQLAHGLISQET
+3903 ALDYQLKHKFISRET
-3918 FDQFIDRDYYV
+3918 YNEYRSRKYYV

-3935 ERDLNG
+3935 ERDMEERDRKYVDSNG
-3941 KKDHYVEGNGMLN
+3941 NEGDIS
-3954 GSPYNAALKKAKGRE
+3954 SPFNAALMKAKGRE
-3969 SLASDPFAYIQS
+3969 SLASDPFAYIFS
-3981 IAESSI
+3981 IGYSTIAA
-3987 MSVEK
+3987 VEK
-3992 NRVKQKFLKFL
+3992 NNVKQKFLNFL
-4003 LDNDEIGRK
+4003 LENEKIGLE
-4012 TGAWRIKKVY
+4012 TGAWKIKEVY
-4022 VVKDGVD
+4022 VVNVYDE
-4029 SNGNVITK
+4029 NGNVISEAI
-4037 TTYEKPANEDDIV
+4037 TYEKPSNPDDIV
-4050 SMVSLDENLPPV
+4050 GKVGNKMDTLKKLA
-4062 THGERLQHRVTV
+4062 
-4074 VQDGQQYVI
+4074 
-4083 ELENEELANTLNGNY
+4083 ENERKQHAVSVLKNGKEYLIFLEDEKVANALNRNYEGVGLQNTLGWRIVRGATGY
-4098 GDDVNLLGETWSN
+4098 YSGQL
-4111 WQRNMVNY
+4111 
-4119 MSAIN
+4119 
-4124 TQYNPVF
+4124 TQYNPEF
-4131 PIWNFVR
+4131 
-4138 DFQLALVSNMA
+4138 AVSNVIRDYLLSQISNFA
-4149 EQDAKFAGQ
+4149 VQDKPFTHAFL
-4158 FMKNIVKV
+4158 FHKNLVGLMPELV
-4166 QGAIWRYVANEK
+4166 LYVGVETIGRTAFLNTKKGK
-4178 YRGIEVFKATPM
+4178 YMR
-4190 GRYLQEYFEQG
+4190 EYFALG
-4201 AQTGFSFLRD
+4201 AQTGFSYLEDVSVLRD
-4211 IESLNEDI
+4211 KINEVVNKSKLSKVGKAAPKALLN
-4219 DKMINPSAW
+4219 
-4228 EKTKDIMGHTV
+4228 
-4239 GATLSMM
+4239 TLSAL
-4246 TEVSELTV
+4246 TELSELSIRMT
-4254 RVAQY
+4254 QY
-4259 VTAREMGKSA
+4259 ITCREKGMSSK
-4269 EEAAQM
+4269 EAAIE
-4275 AKEISV
+4275 AKEITT
-4281 NFDRKGTLSGSL
+4281 NFDRKGEWSSIFSGL
-4293 AKLYSFFNASIQGT
+4293 WSFFNAGIQGT
-4307 NKIWRM
+4307 NKIARDI
-4313 MKDKKVR
+4313 K
-4320 RKVEG
+4320 RKPARASIVY
-4325 ACLLFFALGILNTLC
+4325 ASFAALLFYLGYMWTMA

-4347 ESWNSDYSR
+4347 EEWWSDYTR
-4356 KTNYIIGSW
+4356 QMYFTVGDTK
-4365 IARRFGGRF
+4365 
-4374 EGIRIPVPHFFR
+4374 VPMLHFFR
-4386 IFYGAGVDVV
+4386 MFWGAGTTMALKEQGEMSSAQAAGEYARLVMDEVIPQSPLQVQNLFEYSNETDEWNVDVHKWLREMV
-4396 LYAQGRKTLKQ
+4396 PSSVKPIFDLV
-4407 AIWDTADFTADEL
+4407 
-4420 IPASFLQFNNFGEYN
+4420 YN
-4435 EVLNEIEFSPAQYIQ
+4435 EDFMGRPISKEPYSKSEEGKYKAKKYERADRTPESYIKFADMLSGGNPKELVKGVESSNIDGLDLVDINGTQLQHFVEGYTKQFSIVFDLWNMVDKAIQ
-4450 GAAPSYLSP
+4450 GEELE
-4459 ITDVWMN
+4459 TKD
-4466 RNFMGGNIN
+4466 
-4475 KEPFIRGEEEHYKAG
+4475 KPFIRK
-4490 KYAMTNTPKAY
+4490 
-4501 IAVADFLSGG
+4501 F
-4511 DSSAFRKKGEGKGVS
+4511 KKEFNGEG
-4526 GSTLQHIV
+4526 
-4534 EGYAGGT
+4534 A
-4541 GKTIADLGHLIYKAV
+4541 YK
-4556 NPKEDISIKDIPVV
+4556 E
-4570 NKAFKPYQAEKAYS
+4570 
-4584 QEYWELYRKVK
+4584 EYWELKRRLDM
-4595 HYKKELDDAKKNNK
+4595 YKTELDDAKKNNK
-4609 EEYYKMKN
+4609 DKYDAMRYVDPNAEERTYT
-4617 SPEYKIYQRM
+4617 
-4627 NYLIK
+4627 
-4632 NKPKADEKY
+4632 EKY
-4641 SAEDVK
+4641 DLYKKLSKLVKDKPEDGKEYNAEEVK
-4647 ELMNA
+4647 QLMEA
-4652 NQLWNDKM
+4652 NRLWMKIM